1 MNSNNT
7 ITSDGDKLSIGRDFV
22 DAVTGVQLSHG
33 ELSTN
38 ASTRR
43 MRWRSTLNC
52 VNSEHI
58 LRTCAKQEGKRI
70 TYFMSQAI

>member
-7 ITSDGDKLSIGRDFV
+7 ITSDGDTLSIGRDFV

-38 ASTRR
+38 KSIQR
-43 MRWRSTLNC
+43 MRWRSTLDC
-52 VNSEHI
+52 VNSERI
-58 LRTCAKQEGKRI
+58 LRASAKQEGKRI